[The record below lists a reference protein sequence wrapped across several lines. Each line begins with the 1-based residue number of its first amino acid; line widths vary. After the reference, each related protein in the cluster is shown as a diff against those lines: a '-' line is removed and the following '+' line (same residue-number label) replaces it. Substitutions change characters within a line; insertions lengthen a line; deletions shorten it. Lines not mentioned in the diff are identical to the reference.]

1 MKTNGRYTYLSGG
14 SSYKE
19 VYSPDNPPPI
29 ITYWNNVRFNN
40 VNSANTMSATIMFP
54 SSRPINAGTALQVLT
69 LLKSKISSSNERV
82 WFPFFTNGYDGSS
95 ANKSKWFRGYIG
107 ISSSDASWSSTQLSG
122 AIADTQN
129 GTLSNYDG
137 TYAGSRLNSLND
149 TLVAVSTS
157 ILM

>member
-14 SSYKE
+14 GYKE
-19 VYSPDNPPPI
+19 VYSPDNPAPTI
-29 ITYWNNVRFNN
+29 MYWNNVHFNN
-40 VNSANTMSATIMFP
+40 TNATNTMSATIMFP
-54 SSRPINAGTALQVLT
+54 SSKPINTGSLTALQL
-69 LLKSKISSSNERV
+69 LNWLKSKINSSNGRV

-95 ANKSKWFRGYIG
+95 AAKSKWFRGYIG

-122 AIADTQN
+122 VITATAN

-137 TYAGSRLNSLND
+137 TYANSGLNSLND
-149 TLVAVSTS
+149 VTGYLIS